1 MNETERKDPIFFMLL
16 EAGRTQFG
24 RLEDAL
30 KAVGLSAAK
39 YYVLSQLAE
48 SREPGALRDLAQ
60 EQECVPSNMTT
71 LVDRL
76 EADGLVRRVD
86 DPTDRRSK
94 RAELTDLGVARVS
107 VGPAIT
113 RAAMA
118 TIRTAARELLETGT
132 YDGLVG
138 GLPFAEANALF
149 RSPQLP

>member
-30 KAVGLSAAK
+30 KVVGLSAAK

-48 SREPGALRDLAQ
+48 AREPVALRQLAQ

-94 RAELTDLGVARVS
+94 RAELTDLGREK
-107 VGPAIT
+107 
-113 RAAMA
+113 AA
-118 TIRTAARELLETGT
+118 EG
-132 YDGLVG
+132 
-138 GLPFAEANALF
+138 AEAVAAVEAAFVESLGPTERLALEKVLSAL
-149 RSPQLP
+149 R

>member
-1 MNETERKDPIFFMLL
+1 MLL
-16 EAGRTQFG
+16 DAGRAQFA

-30 KAVGLSAAK
+30 RSVGLSAAK

-48 SREPGALRDLAQ
+48 SREPVPLRQLAQ

-94 RAELTDLGVARVS
+94 RAELTELGQE
-107 VGPAIT
+107 
-113 RAAMA
+113 RAFAGA
-118 TIRTAARELLETGT
+118 KVVEEVETA
-132 YDGLVG
+132 
-138 GLPFAEANALF
+138 FAESLGPTERLALEKVLSAI
-149 RSPQLP
+149 R